1 MSTLSVEGIAAETGL
16 SVRTVFRYLSALQI
30 GAVAIV
36 DGRQHYAAGVAQQVT
51 QAALSARNARAD
63 AIRASIQQRKAAA
76 AAASAEPQILS
87 VSEVRSK
94 AARKGGGR

>member
-1 MSTLSVEGIAAETGL
+1 MRTLSVEGIAAETGL
-16 SVRTVFRYLSALQI
+16 SVRTVFRYLASLQI

-36 DGRQHYAAGVAQQVT
+36 DGRQHYPDGVAQQVT

-63 AIRASIQQRKAAA
+63 SIRASIQQRKAAA
-76 AAASAEPQILS
+76 AAAAAEPQILS

-94 AARKGGGR
+94 AAMKGGAR